1 MNPFNSSK
9 IRKQMTDALNQVRDA
24 NKFEVPDAVTDAA
37 KAAGAEFK
45 ASPDKTKETQ
55 TNIYKKH
62 WDGLE
67 MPKADAATR
76 DAFNSLANGEA
87 FS

>member
-9 IRKQMTDALNQVRDA
+9 IRKQMADALGQVRNA
-24 NKFEVPDAVTDAA
+24 NKFEVPDNVSDAA

-45 ASPDKTKETQ
+45 SSPDQTKETQ

-62 WDGLE
+62 WDGLD
-67 MPKADAATR
+67 MPMADSKTR
-76 DAFNSLANGEA
+76 DAFNSIADGEA
-87 FS
+87 YS

>member
-9 IRKQMTDALNQVRDA
+9 IRKQMTDALSQVRGA
-24 NKFEVPDAVTDAA
+24 NKFEVPDNVSAAA

-45 ASPDKTKETQ
+45 ASPEHTKETQ

-62 WDGLE
+62 WDGLD
-67 MPKADAATR
+67 MPMADSKTR
-76 DAFNSLANGEA
+76 DAFNSIADGEA
-87 FS
+87 YS

>member
-9 IRKQMTDALNQVRDA
+9 VRKQMSDALTQVRDA
-24 NKFEVPDAVTDAA
+24 TKFVVPDNVSDAA

-45 ASPDKTKETQ
+45 ASPEHTKETQ
-55 TNIYKKH
+55 SNIYKKH

-67 MPKADAATR
+67 MPMADSKTR
-76 DAFNSLANGEA
+76 DAFNSIADGEA
-87 FS
+87 YS